1 MIITEHRIR
10 DIVNEIPSMDL
21 NADFLDVK
29 PKFGWGDSHELNRY
43 LELKKSDSYPLIWL
57 LPSKE
62 NHSEDFRLCQKNC
75 TIIIAMLERDISLFN
90 DQRYLKSYD
99 LVLNPL
105 TNYLV
110 EGIRAANIAWIN
122 EDEDNWDIEKRPNYS
137 ESKYNNSGNT
147 SNGTI
152 DLWDAI
158 ELNCNV
164 EFNNEPLNKIIWA
177 I

>member
-1 MIITEHRIR
+1 MIVTEHRIR
-10 DIVNEIPSMDL
+10 DIVAEIPGFDL
-21 NADFLDVK
+21 NKNYLGVK
-29 PKFGWGDSHELNRY
+29 PKFGWGDKFELDRY
-43 LELKKSDSYPLIWL
+43 LSLKKSDSYPLIWL

-75 TIIIAMLERDISLFN
+75 TLIIAMLEKDIDLFN

-105 TNYLV
+105 TEYLV
-110 EGIRAANIAWIN
+110 EGIRQANITWIN
-122 EDEDNWDIEKRPNYS
+122 EDEDNWNIEKRPNYS
-137 ESKYNNSGNT
+137 ESKYGKPDET

-152 DLWDAI
+152 DLWDAV

-164 EFNNEPLNKIIWA
+164 EFNNEPLKKIIWA